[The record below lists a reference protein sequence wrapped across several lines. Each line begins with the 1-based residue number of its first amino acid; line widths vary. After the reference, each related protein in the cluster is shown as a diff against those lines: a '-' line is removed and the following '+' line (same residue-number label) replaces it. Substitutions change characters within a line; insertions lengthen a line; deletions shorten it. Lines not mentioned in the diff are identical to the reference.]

1 MSENTDI
8 TSLNGKKIT
17 VKLLPG
23 PFCYIGFYHGK
34 KLVAQMRADGLF
46 DGNGNFF
53 DISALGSGL

>member
-17 VKLLPG
+17 VRMLPG

-34 KLVAQMRADGLF
+34 KLVAQVRADELF